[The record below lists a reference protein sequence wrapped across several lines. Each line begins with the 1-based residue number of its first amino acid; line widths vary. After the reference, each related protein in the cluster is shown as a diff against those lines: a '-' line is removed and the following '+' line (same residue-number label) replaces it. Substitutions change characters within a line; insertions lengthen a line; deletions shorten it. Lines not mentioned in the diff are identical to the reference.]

1 MCMEDVRIGRE
12 ALTVSA
18 GVIQAAGLV
27 ESLLLP
33 VDPHRFAIIISAGGD
48 GFHWVYPKGF
58 DVSLGGI
65 ILRGTA
71 TYSPPPLVLSLK
83 DHGALVTAEWRTYG
97 TAGLF
102 IYALTSTFARE

>member
-12 ALTVSA
+12 AVLNSS
-18 GVIQAAGLV
+18 GVTQLAALA
-27 ESLLLP
+27 ESVLLP
-33 VDPHRFAIIISAGGD
+33 VDPHRFAIVISAGGD

-71 TYSPPPLVLSLK
+71 TFAPPPLVLNLK
-83 DHGALVTAEWRTYG
+83 DHGAMVTSEWRTYG

-102 IYALTSTFARE
+102 IYALTTTLARE